1 MKVTKEDAL
10 KTAHLA
16 RIELS
21 EKECEN
27 LASDL
32 TQILDYFD
40 KISELDTDDVVP
52 ANHELEVSNVYRE
65 DKIQESLPIED
76 VLKNAPEN
84 FESFIVVP
92 KVLDKD

>member
-21 EKECEN
+21 EEECGN
-27 LASDL
+27 LAADL

-40 KISELDTDDVVP
+40 KISELDTDEVVP
-52 ANHELEVSNVYRE
+52 ANHVLEVSNVYRE
-65 DKIQESLPIED
+65 DKIQESLPIDD

-84 FESFIVVP
+84 FESFIIVP